1 MTIGAKLPCPSCG
14 RLLDSSA
21 WIDDESGWCQHCDAD
36 FDFMGF
42 PALDAQPARVVP
54 KAVLVAEHATC
65 FHHPENQAEAV
76 CETCGRFLCAV
87 CAINFAGRLLC
98 PECIRTATR
107 SDINSVGSR
116 VLYDGIALSLA
127 VLPLLV
133 WPVTLVTA
141 PVALGSVFVGW
152 RKPRSLVKGG
162 RARLVAAGLIA
173 VAEIVGWVFLFAFL
187 WLRKKR

>member
-1 MTIGAKLPCPSCG
+1 MTIGAELPCPSCG
-14 RLLDSSA
+14 RLLDSLA
-21 WIDDESGWCQHCDAD
+21 WHDAESGSCRNCRVH
-36 FDFMGF
+36 FEFVGF
-42 PALDAQPARVVP
+42 PALNARPQRAVP

-76 CETCGRFLCAV
+76 CEECGRFLCAV
-87 CAINFAGRLLC
+87 CAISFAGRLLC
-98 PECIRTATR
+98 PECIRAATKN
-107 SDINSVGSR
+107 DINSVGSR

-127 VLPLLV
+127 ALPLLM

-152 RKPRSLVKGG
+152 RKPRSLVGGG
-162 RARLVAAGLIA
+162 RLRFVAAGLIA
-173 VAEIVGWVFLFAFL
+173 VAEIVGWVFLFTFL